1 MPDPLVFPPISDAER
16 RRCAILGRKP
26 TEDDLDNADFVERLT
41 QGGHNKTVA
50 LILASVTEFM
60 SNCAYRVIRSALMDL
75 VGENVKVTLSS
86 LQGKAVM
93 LEVLPPVP
101 LVAPVCSN
109 EAQQTFAN
117 AEVDRRNLAAEV
129 AAAALPR
136 FSYRPLMQPLGD
148 LNLERGLDQFIANVV
163 DLVPAGI
170 AADDKW
176 GRAIGDEGNPATEAE
191 FRSQLRAFLEAC
203 MACNSG
209 RLASWERTFDTTQ
222 AKIQAYSD
230 SLAPR
235 VQISAST
242 TKTLSDE
249 DVVQMVTEF
258 QEDPAYLGW
267 KVPLHFLLR
276 KRDVQG
282 LMSIVSMKKLPVS
295 ANWLPGK
302 TKPFTDLFGTAHQ
315 YTAEMVHKRDSNGVV
330 SLGEAEDV
338 KETRVLSNMEIYS
351 QTRMWIYTIMV
362 IARGLKLG
370 SELWVS
376 PPAVL
381 AWLEMLTVVSQ
392 VPSVGPKGFTE
403 YRDTSISK
411 MTRMVNTQIKTLD
424 AALLEEVSEMESNC
438 ATLRQQQ
445 ALLSAHVDGSPRR
458 DSAVSGPCSNTEC
471 RKKIKSLEQQLSSSK
486 NIADN
491 KAKLLKAWEFKHGG
505 PLTPAD
511 ISAALS
517 AGKSGGGGGSG
528 GSPSKKFKYKK
539 K

>member
-1 MPDPLVFPPISDAER
+1 MPDPPDFAPISDAER

-26 TEDDLDNADFVERLT
+26 TEDEIDIADFVERLT

-109 EAQQTFAN
+109 EAQQNFAN

-148 LNLERGLDQFIANVV
+148 LNLDRGLDQFIENVV
-163 DLVPAGI
+163 ALVPAGI
-170 AADDKW
+170 AADDRW
-176 GRAIGDEGNPATEAE
+176 GKPIGDEGNPATEAE

-249 DVVQMVTEF
+249 DVVQMVNEF

-302 TKPFTDLFGTAHQ
+302 TKPFTDLFGNAHQ
-315 YTAEMVHKRDSNGVV
+315 YSAEMVHKRDSNGVV

-411 MTRMVNTQIKTLD
+411 MTRMVNTQSKTLD

-528 GSPSKKFKYKK
+528 GSPSKKFKKK